1 METKTVVEQ
10 AKARF
15 EKAKAFYSRSREQ
28 SLADTRFAMG
38 DSDNNWQWPD
48 DVYDARSVRSRKPC
62 LTVNITAQHC
72 NQVEN
77 NIRQNRPSARVVPVD
92 SDADVKTAT
101 ILGGMIRSIQAY
113 SNADTAH
120 DIGAKHAIYGGEGY
134 WRVLTEYETDT
145 SFDQVIT
152 IKPLVNPRL
161 VFIDPDSV
169 EPDRSDARWGFIF
182 EDIPKDQADREYGNE
197 TVLGWAEDG
206 YEWCG
211 KDTVRR
217 AEYFWRIDTDDTLQL
232 LSDGSTALKS
242 ERDKGDGLTVVQ
254 ERPTVKK
261 RWKWAKICGGMDEP
275 EDEKDWPGDY
285 LPIITVVGQEVNVD
299 GEIVRKGLVRDL
311 KDSARMV
318 NYSYSAAVETIALQT
333 KTPWLA
339 AAESIEGHED
349 VWKSA
354 NIDNRSMLPWN
365 SHDDDGNALPKPE
378 RIAPASMA
386 TAQVQMLE
394 LSVEQMRAASGQ
406 QNANFGI
413 KSDAQSGIGIQR
425 LKQQGEVATF
435 HYPDNLAR
443 AQKYELKVILNLI
456 PKVYN
461 AKRIVRIVGL
471 DGKETAAMID
481 PDYQGEADDIKDNPI
496 EHIFNPLLGRYDVA
510 LDTGP
515 SYQTMRQEAAG
526 ALTELSSRSPVLMQ
540 AAPDLIVKALDFPG
554 NEELAERLKR
564 TVPPQ
569 LLGDQEDDS
578 AQMKQALDQATQHIQ
593 TMQQVG
599 AEMSQELEKLQQEK
613 AANLP
618 KVMADREKAEM
629 EHAVA
634 VYEAETA
641 RMAALAPAIDPA
653 AVQAL
658 VVQTVQQMLM
668 PQPDLMG
675 EPEYQEPEEYPAQ
688 QPQFMPEMAAA
699 GAQPDPGL
707 PVPQEG
713 NFDA

>member
-1 METKTVVEQ
+1 MAEKQTVVEQ

-15 EKAKAFYSRSREQ
+15 EKAKAYYSRNREQ
-28 SLADTRFAMG
+28 ALADTRFAMG

-48 DVYDARSVRSRKPC
+48 DVFDNRSVRQRKPC

-77 NIRQNRPSARVVPVD
+77 QIRQNRPSARVVPVD

-120 DIGAKHAIYGGEGY
+120 DTGAKHAILGGEGY
-134 WRVLTEYETDT
+134 WRVLTEYESET
-145 SFDQVIT
+145 SFDQVIM

-161 VFIDPDSV
+161 VYIDPDSI
-169 EPDRSDARWGFIF
+169 EPDRSDARWGLIF
-182 EDIPKDQADREYGNE
+182 EDIPKDQAEREYGSDK
-197 TVLGWAEDG
+197 VLEWGQDG

-217 AEYFWRIDTDDTLQL
+217 AEYFWREDTPDTLL
-232 LSDGSTALKS
+232 LLDDGSTILKS
-242 ERDKGDGLTVVQ
+242 QAPKGAVIIDT
-254 ERPTVKK
+254 RPAVRKQ
-261 RWKWAKICGGMDEP
+261 WKWARICGGMDEP
-275 EDEKDWPGDY
+275 EDQKDWPGSY
-285 LPIITVVGQEVNVD
+285 LPIICVVGQEVNVD
-299 GEIVRKGLVRDL
+299 GEIIRKGLVRDL

-333 KTPWLA
+333 KTPWLT
-339 AAESIEGHED
+339 AAEAIEGHED
-349 VWKSA
+349 IWNSA
-354 NIDNRSMLPWN
+354 NIESRPRLTWN
-365 SHDDDGNALPKPE
+365 AFDDQGNALPIPS
-378 RIAPASMA
+378 RIAPAQMA

-443 AQKYELKVILNLI
+443 AQKYELKVILDLI
-456 PKVYN
+456 PKVYSS
-461 AKRIVRIVGL
+461 KRIVRIVGL

-481 PDYQGEADDIKDNPI
+481 PDYQEDAADIKDNPVD
-496 EHIFNPLLGRYDVA
+496 HIFNPLLGRYDVA

-526 ALTELSSRSPVLMQ
+526 ALTELSGRAPVLMQ
-540 AAPDLIVKALDFPG
+540 AAPDLVVKALDFPG
-554 NEELAERLKR
+554 NEELAERLRR

-569 LLGDQEDDS
+569 LLGDQEDE
-578 AQMKQALDQATQHIQ
+578 AGQMKQALDQATQQIQ
-593 TMQQVG
+593 VMQQVG
-599 AEMSQELEKLQQEK
+599 SEMSQELTKLQQEK
-613 AANLP
+613 AAKLP
-618 KVMADREKAEM
+618 QVHADMQKAEM
-629 EHAVA
+629 DHSVA
-634 VYEAETA
+634 VYEAETR
-641 RMAALAPAIDPA
+641 RMQALAPAIDPA
-653 AVQAL
+653 AIQAL
-658 VVQTVQQMLM
+658 VVQTVQQMLA
-668 PQPDLMG
+668 PQPDLV
-675 EPEYQEPEEYPAQ
+675 EQQEIPGDDMLPMI
-688 QPQFMPEMAAA
+688 PPEMAAA
-699 GAQPDPGL
+699 GAQPDPGM
-707 PVPQEG
+707 PVPPEG
-713 NFDA
+713 NLNV